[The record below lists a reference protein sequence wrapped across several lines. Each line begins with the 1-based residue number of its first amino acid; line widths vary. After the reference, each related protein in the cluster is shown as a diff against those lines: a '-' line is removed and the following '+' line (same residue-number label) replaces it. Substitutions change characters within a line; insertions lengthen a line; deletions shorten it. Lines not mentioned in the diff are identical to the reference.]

1 MPKKSVPAQS
11 TPPSWQTLADFTL
24 PSQPGSDRQARERVA
39 MAVEP
44 LKLPPAYLDQLK
56 TAVTEATLNAIE
68 HGNRNRSDLPVTIRV
83 LVSDKALAVQIT
95 DQGNEPIP
103 ARSEPV
109 LANKVAGQEPSR
121 GWGLFL
127 IERMVD
133 DVQITADEAHH
144 TVELF
149 LYLEGSSP

>member
-1 MPKKSVPAQS
+1 M
-11 TPPSWQTLADFTL
+11 L
-24 PSQPGSDRQARERVA
+24 PGQPGSDRQARERVA
-39 MAVEP
+39 AAVEP
-44 LKLPPAYLDQLK
+44 LKLPPAYLERLK

-83 LVSDKALAVQIT
+83 LVSERALAVQIT

-103 ARSEPV
+103 PRAEPDV
-109 LANKVAGQEPSR
+109 ASKVAGQEPPR

-149 LYLEGSSP
+149 LYLEDNGS

>member
-1 MPKKSVPAQS
+1 M
-11 TPPSWQTLADFTL
+11 L
-24 PSQPGSDRQARERVA
+24 PSQPGSDRQAREQVA
-39 MAVEP
+39 AAVGS
-44 LKLPPAYLDQLK
+44 LKLPPAYLERLK

-83 LVSDKALAVQIT
+83 LVSERALAVQIT
-95 DQGNEPIP
+95 DRGNEPIP
-103 ARSEPV
+103 SLTEPD
-109 LANKVAGQEPSR
+109 LASKVAGQEPGR

-127 IERMVD
+127 IQRMVD

-149 LYLEGSSP
+149 LYLEGNGS

>member
-1 MPKKSVPAQS
+1 MPK
-11 TPPSWQTLADFTL
+11 TPEPLNWQTLADFTL
-24 PSQPGSDRQARERVA
+24 PSQPGSDRQAREQVA
-39 MAVEP
+39 VAVES
-44 LKLPPAYLDQLK
+44 LKLPPAYLERLK

-83 LVSDKALAVQIT
+83 LVSEKALAVQIT
-95 DQGNEPIP
+95 DQGHEPIP
-103 ARSEPV
+103 PLAEPDLV
-109 LANKVAGQEPSR
+109 SKVAGQEPTR

-133 DVQITADEAHH
+133 DVQIIADEAHH

-149 LYLEGSSP
+149 LYLEGNGW